1 MERLKQSDIAIVFS
15 HLDPVRNR
23 LSRILDEGKNDGTI
37 EPDRALVMLRLIDKL
52 IDVSK
57 PRRVKFK

>member
-15 HLDPVRNR
+15 HLYPVRNR
-23 LSRILDEGKNDGTI
+23 LSRILDGGKNDGTI
-37 EPDRALVMLRLIDKL
+37 EPDRAFAMLRLIDEL
-52 IDVSK
+52 IQVSN